1 MFKFPRL
8 SFIDT
13 SIFKCLHVCIV
24 PDAAAAVFFCLIV
37 THRNGVAPVV
47 ALDAK
52 KYKLVQQLDAAM
64 AVTPS
69 LIGCD
74 RLTVTGEVRL
84 VGETVFKVRH
94 RGRGRGG

>member
-1 MFKFPRL
+1 M
-8 SFIDT
+8 
-13 SIFKCLHVCIV
+13 
-24 PDAAAAVFFCLIV
+24 
-37 THRNGVAPVV
+37 V

-74 RLTVTGEVRL
+74 RLTVSGEVRL
-84 VGETVFKVRH
+84 VGETVFKVRC
-94 RGRGRGG
+94 GGLR